1 MPSDKRKLDPARVAI
16 LRSLPLEVKAIITG
30 EEADLFIHGEQLPE
44 SLYEK
49 IKEFLVE
56 SDD

>member
-1 MPSDKRKLDPARVAI
+1 MPSDKRKPDPARVAI